1 LARTVSCG
9 LHLAVRERGGS
20 SQVRSATP
28 DAPDRNATIHA
39 RPELD
44 ADGAGDG
51 IRAITETPALMG
63 DASQPE
69 SVSG

>member
-1 LARTVSCG
+1 
-9 LHLAVRERGGS
+9 
-20 SQVRSATP
+20 VRSAIP
-28 DAPDRNATIHA
+28 AAPGRNATIHA